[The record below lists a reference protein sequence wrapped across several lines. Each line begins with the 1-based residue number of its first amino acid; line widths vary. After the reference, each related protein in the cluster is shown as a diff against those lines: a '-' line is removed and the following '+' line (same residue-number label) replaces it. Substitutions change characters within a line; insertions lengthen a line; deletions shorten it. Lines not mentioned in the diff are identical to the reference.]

1 MILVDR
7 TRQLIVSR
15 CRGYRCRAASED
27 QYPGTNGL
35 DSRAVPRMQG
45 SERFDEFRSLFRRWI
60 DAQNRK
66 PKRGKY
72 VGKMCFMH
80 VLYSSVRVTR
90 TKTWAGLSDTW
101 IRSGLGCMLKP
112 ILHSRFMNNFGFSG
126 L

>member
-27 QYPGTNGL
+27 QYPGTMNGL
-35 DSRAVPRMQG
+35 KSQAVPRMQG

-66 PKRGKY
+66 PKTGKY
-72 VGKMCFMH
+72 VVKMCFMY
-80 VLYSSVRVTR
+80 VPYSSVRVVR
-90 TKTWAGLSDTW
+90 
-101 IRSGLGCMLKP
+101 GLGVASVAC
-112 ILHSRFMNNFGFSG
+112 
-126 L
+126 